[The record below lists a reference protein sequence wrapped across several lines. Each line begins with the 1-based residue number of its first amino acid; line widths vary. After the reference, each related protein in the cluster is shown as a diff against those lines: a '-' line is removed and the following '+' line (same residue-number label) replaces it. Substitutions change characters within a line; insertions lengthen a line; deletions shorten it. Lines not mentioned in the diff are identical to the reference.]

1 MGKLKELALGEG
13 GSCLDASYLQPYGH
27 LEIGVVALMGY
38 LIFKSHLNMVWVA
51 VGWLHVV
58 EPALS
63 WPWVRTDSGGMGR
76 AIWGEAASPLRAS
89 PPPLLHGSQQV
100 VATWVLLQVPL

>member
-38 LIFKSHLNMVWVA
+38 LIFKSHLNA
-51 VGWLHVV
+51 VGWLYVV

-63 WPWVRTDSGGMGR
+63 WPWVRTDWGGMGR
-76 AIWGEAASPLRAS
+76 AMWGEAASPLR
-89 PPPLLHGSQQV
+89 PLLPHCCMAHSR
-100 VATWVLLQVPL
+100 L